1 MGSTI
6 DHIQVPIFN
15 GDTPWGTLQVA
26 FQPAVESGVAWSFAH
41 PWTRF
46 LLFVA
51 LGGFISYLLF
61 IKRTLRQL
69 DPSAV
74 IPPRVKHALDVL
86 AQGVVMLDHQ
96 GSIVLANT
104 AFAKRTGLPLEDL
117 IGSTL
122 SGLSWAP
129 ATPSTSGLSEP
140 WTMALNTRT
149 AADERADG
157 AGRIRRESPGT
168 LSSAA
173 PRFSTKAGTCAA
185 PWCPSTT

>member
-1 MGSTI
+1 MG
-6 DHIQVPIFN
+6 HLAGCF
-15 GDTPWGTLQVA
+15 
-26 FQPAVESGVAWSFAH
+26 PARSESGEVWSFAH

-96 GSIVLANT
+96 GFIVLANT

-129 ATPSTSGLSEP
+129 ATPSTAALS
-140 WTMALNTRT
+140 
-149 AADERADG
+149 D
-157 AGRIRRESPGT
+157 PG
-168 LSSAA
+168 
-173 PRFSTKAGTCAA
+173 PRL
-185 PWCPSTT
+185 